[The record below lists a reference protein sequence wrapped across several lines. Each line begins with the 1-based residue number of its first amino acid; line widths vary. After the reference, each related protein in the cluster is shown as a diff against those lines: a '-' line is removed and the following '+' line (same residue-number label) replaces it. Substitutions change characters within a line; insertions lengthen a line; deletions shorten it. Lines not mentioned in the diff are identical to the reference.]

1 MKDLE
6 QLKEMIN
13 EVIEVN
19 KPSLKNYESDD
30 YEDLSEEEI
39 EALYE
44 DDLDFFERFK
54 NYNFLG
60 YSIEDDSKNLFETYE
75 EAKNYVEKGGQI
87 LVIDKDKVYNY
98 KEKSDEE
105 YLSYIN
111 KNIKEE
117 NLNKKNY
124 YGL

>member
-19 KPSLKNYESDD
+19 KPSLKNYESED

-60 YSIEDDSKNLFETYE
+60 YSIEDDNKNLFETYD
-75 EAKNYVEKGGQI
+75 EARNYVEKGGQI

-117 NLNKKNY
+117 DLNKKNY